1 MFVDFSRFF
10 CVLVLLLNMDPSPV
24 KYFCLKTIS
33 FYLPTGNYTVSILSF
48 KNKKKIPQLQIKKG
62 KKKKEIDD
70 LFLSLAYISLSG
82 NTLAFPFRAS
92 YLSFD
97 NTIKQLSLSLSLPRK
112 K

>member
-1 MFVDFSRFF
+1 
-10 CVLVLLLNMDPSPV
+10 LQ
-24 KYFCLKTIS
+24 
-33 FYLPTGNYTVSILSF
+33 
-48 KNKKKIPQLQIKKG
+48 KKKTKKNPQLQIKKG

-97 NTIKQLSLSLSLPRK
+97 NTIKQLSLSLSEKIIGKTLFK
-112 K
+112 KIIYI